1 MPTTCQILE
10 LLELYNCH
18 FITYLGGWIDT
29 LTSVDRLP
37 ISKLRQ

>member
-1 MPTTCQILE
+1 MPTTRQI
-10 LLELYNCH
+10 LELYNCH
-18 FITYLGGWIDT
+18 SITYLGVWIDT